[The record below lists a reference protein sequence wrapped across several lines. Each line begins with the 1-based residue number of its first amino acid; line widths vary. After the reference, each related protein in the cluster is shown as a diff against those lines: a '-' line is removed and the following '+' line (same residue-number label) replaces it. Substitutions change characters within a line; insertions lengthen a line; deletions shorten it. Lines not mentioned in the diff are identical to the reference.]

1 MNGDTNAP
9 LSAPQNQWEKFR
21 KNHAR
26 RIPRQFLS
34 GIGGIRKSKTTR
46 IGPVNLFTPF
56 AFEHRSKPVLSQ
68 RKFYH
73 RLARCAALGIG
84 VVLFALIIGMIG
96 YHFLE
101 GMKWIDAFTNAS
113 MILSGMGPMGEL
125 KTSGGKIFAGCYAL
139 FSGVTFL
146 SSVGLIFAPIFHRFL
161 HKFHFESAKE
171 AKEK

>member
-1 MNGDTNAP
+1 M
-9 LSAPQNQWEKFR
+9 
-21 KNHAR
+21 
-26 RIPRQFLS
+26 
-34 GIGGIRKSKTTR
+34 
-46 IGPVNLFTPF
+46 NLFTPF